1 MSRLYK
7 YASELATTAQ
17 TLIMKSTFNTLAIFF
32 GIFAASINAQYVVTV
47 VHQEIVTVTYN
58 PVQSTASL
66 SGNTGGMI
74 GAKDIQTGDD
84 GDDEESEQGIN
95 NEYDDLNGRIN
106 ARQTSV
112 PSESLSTK
120 TKAMTKTKA
129 QKTGA
134 SSSNSADSL
143 KGSMLV
149 GSLAVIALLGLL
161 L

>member
-1 MSRLYK
+1 
-7 YASELATTAQ
+7 
-17 TLIMKSTFNTLAIFF
+17 MKSLFNTLAIFF
-32 GIFAASINAQYVVTV
+32 GIFAAFINAQYVVTV

-58 PVQSTASL
+58 PVQTTASL
-66 SGNTGGMI
+66 SGNSGGI
-74 GAKDIQTGDD
+74 VGAKDIQNGDI
-84 GDDEESEQGIN
+84 DDEESEQGID
-95 NEYDDLNGRIN
+95 NENDDLNGRIN

-134 SSSNSADSL
+134 SSSNSAASL
-143 KGSMLV
+143 KASMLV
-149 GSLAVIALLGLL
+149 GSLAMIALLSLL

>member
-1 MSRLYK
+1 
-7 YASELATTAQ
+7 
-17 TLIMKSTFNTLAIFF
+17 MKSLFNTLAIFF
-32 GIFAASINAQYVVTV
+32 GLFAAFINAQYVVTV

-58 PVQSTASL
+58 PVQTTASL
-66 SGNTGGMI
+66 GGNSGGI
-74 GAKDIQTGDD
+74 VGAKDIQNGDI
-84 GDDEESEQGIN
+84 DDEEESEQGID
-95 NEYDDLNGRIN
+95 NETDDLNGRIN

-134 SSSNSADSL
+134 SSSNSAASL
-143 KGSMLV
+143 KASMLV
-149 GSLAVIALLGLL
+149 GSLAMIALLSLL